1 MRLNVEQRR
10 IIENKPNG
18 HVLVKGV
25 AGSGKTTV
33 AVHKIPFLLKDYT
46 YEKDDKILV
55 ITYNKSLINYI
66 KYIYEEI
73 ERNKENEQLTLG
85 IYESGDKDK
94 LYIETIDNMM
104 FKYFTSYIKEEK
116 LEKLRVATEKQ
127 INKAMVE
134 AINVVKQEYEKVN
147 VLDRKNLTFIIE
159 EIRWMKSCNYKDI
172 EEYQTIDRIGR
183 ISNNNVESTH
193 KLRKNSKIRKAIF
206 EVMIQYNDNLKKEKL
221 VDLQDVAL
229 MALRQAKRE
238 VGEKYTHIIVDET
251 QDLTRVQ
258 LEFIKT
264 LYMNR
269 SYSSMLFVSDTA
281 QSIYPEAWLVK
292 GRSFTSIGLDMTGKS
307 TSLSKSY
314 RTTMQIAYAAYS
326 LIEDDKN
333 ILEDDNFV
341 KPSLIDKQG
350 VYPVYRGFKN
360 KVSEAEYIAETIE
373 NELKNKYD
381 YKDIAI
387 ISKFKNQLKDIKIF
401 LEKNNIPY
409 KELESNEEL
418 DFNEDCVKLLTM
430 HCAKGLQFKA
440 VIIAG
445 LNDKIIPSRDFAN
458 EFEDSDFVESIDRR
472 LLYVGMT
479 RATEELFLSSYG
491 NPSKFIKDISC
502 KYLRINSK
510 CNFRKLH
517 RIDIDEYLFTYKI
530 DDIYKSEEITR
541 QWIISELMNRY
552 GYPKDLIDVEVKVN
566 IEAKAEVVD
575 IVVYVYENK
584 DKVPFIFI
592 KSNKLGAGTESE
604 ISHLKICMN
613 IFDTVKYGV
622 VTDGNEIVIINDDF
636 EEVDDALEGDEDEF
650 IDIVKLD
657 IDEAYQKVLNGEIV
671 DAKTVIA
678 IMYAYQQVHL

>member
-159 EIRWMKSCNYKDI
+159 EIRWMKSCNYTDI

-229 MALRQAKRE
+229 MALKQAKRE

-541 QWIISELMNRY
+541 QWIISELMDRY
-552 GYPKDLIDVEVKVN
+552 GYPKELIDVEVKVN

-575 IVVYVYENK
+575 VVVYVYENK

-636 EEVDDALEGDEDEF
+636 EEVDDIPSFNKRMISSVNL
-650 IDIVKLD
+650 V
-657 IDEAYQKVLNGEIV
+657 
-671 DAKTVIA
+671 
-678 IMYAYQQVHL
+678 

>member
-159 EIRWMKSCNYKDI
+159 EIRWMKSCNYTDI

-229 MALRQAKRE
+229 MALKQAKRE

-430 HCAKGLQFKA
+430 HCDKGLQFKA

-636 EEVDDALEGDEDEF
+636 EEVDDIPSFNKRMISSVNL
-650 IDIVKLD
+650 V
-657 IDEAYQKVLNGEIV
+657 
-671 DAKTVIA
+671 
-678 IMYAYQQVHL
+678 

>member
-85 IYESGDKDK
+85 IYESGDKEK

-159 EIRWMKSCNYKDI
+159 EIRWMKSCNYTDI

-430 HCAKGLQFKA
+430 HYAKGLQFKA

-636 EEVDDALEGDEDEF
+636 EEVDDIPSFNKRMISSVNL
-650 IDIVKLD
+650 V
-657 IDEAYQKVLNGEIV
+657 
-671 DAKTVIA
+671 
-678 IMYAYQQVHL
+678 

>member
-134 AINVVKQEYEKVN
+134 AINVVKKEYEKVN

-159 EIRWMKSCNYKDI
+159 EIRWMKSCNYTDI

-229 MALRQAKRE
+229 MALKQAKRE

-604 ISHLKICMN
+604 INHIKMCMN

-636 EEVDDALEGDEDEF
+636 EEVDDIPSFNKRMISSVNL
-650 IDIVKLD
+650 V
-657 IDEAYQKVLNGEIV
+657 
-671 DAKTVIA
+671 
-678 IMYAYQQVHL
+678 

>member
-134 AINVVKQEYEKVN
+134 AINVVKKEYEKVN

-159 EIRWMKSCNYKDI
+159 EIRWMKSCNYTDI

-636 EEVDDALEGDEDEF
+636 EEVDDIPSFNKRMISSVNL
-650 IDIVKLD
+650 V
-657 IDEAYQKVLNGEIV
+657 
-671 DAKTVIA
+671 
-678 IMYAYQQVHL
+678 

>member
-159 EIRWMKSCNYKDI
+159 EIRWMKSCNYTDI

-229 MALRQAKRE
+229 MALKQAKRE

-281 QSIYPEAWLVK
+281 QIIYPEAWLVK

-491 NPSKFIKDISC
+491 NLSKFIKDISC

-575 IVVYVYENK
+575 VVVYVYENK

-636 EEVDDALEGDEDEF
+636 EEVDDIPSFNKRMISSVNL
-650 IDIVKLD
+650 V
-657 IDEAYQKVLNGEIV
+657 
-671 DAKTVIA
+671 
-678 IMYAYQQVHL
+678 

>member
-159 EIRWMKSCNYKDI
+159 EIRWMKSCNYTDI

-221 VDLQDVAL
+221 VDLQVVAL
-229 MALRQAKRE
+229 MALKQAKRE

-541 QWIISELMNRY
+541 QWIISELMDRY

-636 EEVDDALEGDEDEF
+636 EEVDDIPSFNKRMISSVNL
-650 IDIVKLD
+650 V
-657 IDEAYQKVLNGEIV
+657 
-671 DAKTVIA
+671 
-678 IMYAYQQVHL
+678 

>member
-134 AINVVKQEYEKVN
+134 AINVVKKEYEKVN

-159 EIRWMKSCNYKDI
+159 EIRWMKSCNYTDI

-229 MALRQAKRE
+229 MALKQAKRE

-575 IVVYVYENK
+575 VVVYVYENK

-604 ISHLKICMN
+604 ISHLKMCMN

-636 EEVDDALEGDEDEF
+636 EEVDDIPSFNKRMISSVNL
-650 IDIVKLD
+650 V
-657 IDEAYQKVLNGEIV
+657 
-671 DAKTVIA
+671 
-678 IMYAYQQVHL
+678 

>member
-94 LYIETIDNMM
+94 LHIETIDNMM

-159 EIRWMKSCNYKDI
+159 EIRWMKSCNYTDI

-229 MALRQAKRE
+229 MALKQAKRE

-636 EEVDDALEGDEDEF
+636 EEVDDIPSFNKRMISSVNL
-650 IDIVKLD
+650 V
-657 IDEAYQKVLNGEIV
+657 
-671 DAKTVIA
+671 
-678 IMYAYQQVHL
+678 

>member
-1 MRLNVEQRR
+1 MNLNVEQRR

-46 YEKDDKILV
+46 YEKDDKVLV

-94 LYIETIDNMM
+94 LYIETIDDMM
-104 FKYFTSYIKEEK
+104 FRYFTSYIKDVK
-116 LEKLRVATEKQ
+116 LEKLRIATERQ
-127 INKAMVE
+127 ITKAMEE
-134 AINVVKQEYEKVN
+134 AIKVVKEEYEKVN
-147 VLDRKNLTFIIE
+147 VLDTKNLSFIIE
-159 EIRWMKSCNYKDI
+159 EIRWMKSCHYTDIKD
-172 EEYQTIDRIGR
+172 YQTVDRIGR
-183 ISNNNVESTH
+183 ISNNNVEATH

-206 EVMIQYNDNLKKEKL
+206 EVMLQYNDNLKKGKL
-221 VDLQDVAL
+221 VDFQDVAL
-229 MALRQAKRE
+229 MALEQAKKE
-238 VGEKYTHIIVDET
+238 VEEKYTHIIVDET

-258 LEFIKT
+258 LEFIKM
-264 LYMNR
+264 LYSNR

-350 VYPVYRGFKN
+350 VYPVYRNFKN

-373 NELKNKYD
+373 NELKDKYD

-387 ISKFKNQLKDIKIF
+387 ISKLKNQLKDIKVF
-401 LEKNNIPY
+401 LEKKNIPY
-409 KELESNEEL
+409 RELESNEEL

-445 LNDKIIPSRDFAN
+445 LNDKIIPSRNFEN

-479 RATEELFLSSYG
+479 RATEELFLSSYA

-541 QWIISELMNRY
+541 QWIINELMKRY
-552 GYPKDLIDVEVKVN
+552 GYPRELIDVEVKVN
-566 IEAKAEVVD
+566 IEVKAEVVD
-575 IVVYVYENK
+575 IVVYIYENK

-592 KSNKLGAGTESE
+592 KSNKLGEGTDNAVNH
-604 ISHLKICMN
+604 IKMCMN
-613 IFDTVKYGV
+613 IFDTVKYGII
-622 VTDGNEIVIINDDF
+622 TDGNGIIIINNDF
-636 EEVDDALEGDEDEF
+636 EEVN
-650 IDIVKLD
+650 DIPCFNSR
-657 IDEAYQKVLNGEIV
+657 QN
-671 DAKTVIA
+671 
-678 IMYAYQQVHL
+678 

>member
-159 EIRWMKSCNYKDI
+159 EIRWMKSCNYTDI

-229 MALRQAKRE
+229 MALKQAKRE

-510 CNFRKLH
+510 CNFRGSVRKM
-517 RIDIDEYLFTYKI
+517 R
-530 DDIYKSEEITR
+530 
-541 QWIISELMNRY
+541 
-552 GYPKDLIDVEVKVN
+552 
-566 IEAKAEVVD
+566 
-575 IVVYVYENK
+575 
-584 DKVPFIFI
+584 
-592 KSNKLGAGTESE
+592 
-604 ISHLKICMN
+604 ISHVKS
-613 IFDTVKYGV
+613 IFPADTNGLQTFY
-622 VTDGNEIVIINDDF
+622 
-636 EEVDDALEGDEDEF
+636 
-650 IDIVKLD
+650 KLFL
-657 IDEAYQKVLNGEIV
+657 YSFNNL
-671 DAKTVIA
+671 
-678 IMYAYQQVHL
+678 

>member
-1 MRLNVEQRR
+1 ME
-10 IIENKPNG
+10 E
-18 HVLVKGV
+18 
-25 AGSGKTTV
+25 A
-33 AVHKIPFLLKDYT
+33 
-46 YEKDDKILV
+46 
-55 ITYNKSLINYI
+55 I

-159 EIRWMKSCNYKDI
+159 EIRWMKSCNYTDI

-229 MALRQAKRE
+229 MALKQAKRE

-636 EEVDDALEGDEDEF
+636 EEVDDIPSFNKRMISSVNL
-650 IDIVKLD
+650 V
-657 IDEAYQKVLNGEIV
+657 
-671 DAKTVIA
+671 
-678 IMYAYQQVHL
+678 

>member
-159 EIRWMKSCNYKDI
+159 EIRWMKSCNYTDI

-229 MALRQAKRE
+229 MALKQAKRE

-418 DFNEDCVKLLTM
+418 DFNEECVKLLTM

-636 EEVDDALEGDEDEF
+636 EEVDDIPSFNKRMISSVNL
-650 IDIVKLD
+650 V
-657 IDEAYQKVLNGEIV
+657 
-671 DAKTVIA
+671 
-678 IMYAYQQVHL
+678 

>member
-159 EIRWMKSCNYKDI
+159 EIRWMKSCNYTDI

-258 LEFIKT
+258 LEFIKI

-491 NPSKFIKDISC
+491 NLSKFIKDISC

-636 EEVDDALEGDEDEF
+636 EEVDDIPSFNKRMISSVNL
-650 IDIVKLD
+650 V
-657 IDEAYQKVLNGEIV
+657 
-671 DAKTVIA
+671 
-678 IMYAYQQVHL
+678 

>member
-159 EIRWMKSCNYKDI
+159 EIRWMKSCNYTDI

-229 MALRQAKRE
+229 MALKQAKRE

-613 IFDTVKYGV
+613 IFYTVKYGV

-636 EEVDDALEGDEDEF
+636 EEVDDIPSFNKRMISSVNL
-650 IDIVKLD
+650 V
-657 IDEAYQKVLNGEIV
+657 
-671 DAKTVIA
+671 
-678 IMYAYQQVHL
+678 

>member
-85 IYESGDKDK
+85 IYESGDKEK

-159 EIRWMKSCNYKDI
+159 EIRWMKSCNYTDI

-636 EEVDDALEGDEDEF
+636 EEVDDIPSFNKRMISSVNL
-650 IDIVKLD
+650 V
-657 IDEAYQKVLNGEIV
+657 
-671 DAKTVIA
+671 
-678 IMYAYQQVHL
+678 

>member
-159 EIRWMKSCNYKDI
+159 EIRWMKSCNYTDI

-229 MALRQAKRE
+229 MALKQAKRE

-575 IVVYVYENK
+575 IVVCVYENK

-636 EEVDDALEGDEDEF
+636 EEVDDIPSFNKRMISSVNL
-650 IDIVKLD
+650 V
-657 IDEAYQKVLNGEIV
+657 
-671 DAKTVIA
+671 
-678 IMYAYQQVHL
+678 

>member
-159 EIRWMKSCNYKDI
+159 EIRWMKSCNYTDI

-229 MALRQAKRE
+229 MALKQAKRE

-350 VYPVYRGFKN
+350 VHPVYRGFKN

-541 QWIISELMNRY
+541 QWIISELMDRY

-636 EEVDDALEGDEDEF
+636 EEVDDIPSFNKRMISSVNL
-650 IDIVKLD
+650 V
-657 IDEAYQKVLNGEIV
+657 
-671 DAKTVIA
+671 
-678 IMYAYQQVHL
+678 

>member
-159 EIRWMKSCNYKDI
+159 EIRWMKSCNYTDI

-373 NELKNKYD
+373 NGLKNKYD

-445 LNDKIIPSRDFAN
+445 FNDKIIPSRDFAN

-636 EEVDDALEGDEDEF
+636 EEVDDIPSFNKRMISSVNL
-650 IDIVKLD
+650 V
-657 IDEAYQKVLNGEIV
+657 
-671 DAKTVIA
+671 
-678 IMYAYQQVHL
+678 

>member
-10 IIENKPNG
+10 IIENKPKG

-33 AVHKIPFLLKDYT
+33 AVHKIPFLLKDYC
-46 YEKDDKILV
+46 YEKNDKVLV
-55 ITYNKSLINYI
+55 ITYNKSLINYV

-73 ERNKENEQLTLG
+73 EKNKKEEQLSLG

-94 LYIETIDNMM
+94 LYIETIDNIM
-104 FKYFTSYIKEEK
+104 FKYFILNTKNEK
-116 LEKLRVATEKQ
+116 LKIANDKQ
-127 INKAMVE
+127 VTKALLD
-134 AINVVKQEYEKVN
+134 AIIKVRENYKKIN
-147 VLDRKNLTFIIE
+147 VLDEKNITFIKE
-159 EIRWMKSCNYKDI
+159 EIRWMKSCNYTDI
-172 EEYQTIDRIGR
+172 EEYQNIDRIGR
-183 ISNNNVESTH
+183 ISNNNIESPH
-193 KLRKNSKIRKAIF
+193 KLRKNSQIRQAIF
-206 EVMIQYNDNLKKEKL
+206 EVMLQYNENLKKDKL
-221 VDLQDVAL
+221 VDVQDISL
-229 MALRQAKRE
+229 IALRQAQKQVE
-238 VGEKYTHIIVDET
+238 EKYTHIIVDET

-314 RTTMQIAYAAYS
+314 RTTIQIAYAAYS
-326 LIEDDKN
+326 LIADDKN
-333 ILEDDNFV
+333 IIEEDNFV

-360 KVSEAEYIAETIE
+360 KILEAEYVTKII
-373 NELKNKYD
+373 NDELKEKYN

-387 ISKFKNQLKDIKIF
+387 ISRFKNQLKEIKNY

-409 KELESNEEL
+409 KEIENNEEL
-418 DFNEDCVKLLTM
+418 DFSDDCVKLLTM
-430 HCAKGLQFKA
+430 HFVKGLEFK
-440 VIIAG
+440 VVMIVG
-445 LNDKIIPSRDFAN
+445 LNDKYMPLKSFEN
-458 EFEDSDFVESIDRR
+458 EFEDVDFMESMDRR

-479 RATEELFLSSYG
+479 RATEQLFLTSDG

-510 CNFRKLH
+510 SNFRKLH
-517 RIDIDEYLFTYKI
+517 RINIDEYLFAYKI

-541 QWIISELMNRY
+541 QWIIDELINRY
-552 GYPKDLIDVEVKVN
+552 GYPKELIDVEVKVN
-566 IEAKAEVVD
+566 IETKAEKIDV
-575 IVVYVYENK
+575 VVYTYDNR

-592 KSNKLGAGTESE
+592 KTNRLGEGTERAV
-604 ISHLKICMN
+604 IYLKEYMSN
-613 IFDTVKYGV
+613 YDTVRYGI
-622 VTDGNEIVIINDDF
+622 VTDGNELIIINDDL
-636 EEVDDALEGDEDEF
+636 EEVDDIPCF
-650 IDIVKLD
+650 RS
-657 IDEAYQKVLNGEIV
+657 VL
-671 DAKTVIA
+671 
-678 IMYAYQQVHL
+678 

>member
-159 EIRWMKSCNYKDI
+159 EIRWMKSCNYTDI

-229 MALRQAKRE
+229 MALKQAKRE

-350 VYPVYRGFKN
+350 GYPVYRGFKN

-636 EEVDDALEGDEDEF
+636 EEVDDIPSFNKRMISSVNL
-650 IDIVKLD
+650 V
-657 IDEAYQKVLNGEIV
+657 
-671 DAKTVIA
+671 
-678 IMYAYQQVHL
+678 

>member
-94 LYIETIDNMM
+94 LYIKTIDNMM

-159 EIRWMKSCNYKDI
+159 EIRWMKSCNYTDI

-229 MALRQAKRE
+229 MALKQAKRE

-636 EEVDDALEGDEDEF
+636 EEVDDIPSFNKRMISSVNL
-650 IDIVKLD
+650 V
-657 IDEAYQKVLNGEIV
+657 
-671 DAKTVIA
+671 
-678 IMYAYQQVHL
+678 

>member
-159 EIRWMKSCNYKDI
+159 EIRWMKSCNYTDI

-373 NELKNKYD
+373 NGLKNKYD

-458 EFEDSDFVESIDRR
+458 EFEDSDFVESIDIR

-636 EEVDDALEGDEDEF
+636 EEVDDIPSFNKRMISSVNL
-650 IDIVKLD
+650 V
-657 IDEAYQKVLNGEIV
+657 
-671 DAKTVIA
+671 
-678 IMYAYQQVHL
+678 

>member
-159 EIRWMKSCNYKDI
+159 EIRWMKSCNYTDI

-541 QWIISELMNRY
+541 QWIISELMDRY

-636 EEVDDALEGDEDEF
+636 EEVDDIPSFNKRMISSVNL
-650 IDIVKLD
+650 V
-657 IDEAYQKVLNGEIV
+657 
-671 DAKTVIA
+671 
-678 IMYAYQQVHL
+678 

>member
-1 MRLNVEQRR
+1 
-10 IIENKPNG
+10 
-18 HVLVKGV
+18 
-25 AGSGKTTV
+25 
-33 AVHKIPFLLKDYT
+33 
-46 YEKDDKILV
+46 
-55 ITYNKSLINYI
+55 
-66 KYIYEEI
+66 
-73 ERNKENEQLTLG
+73 
-85 IYESGDKDK
+85 
-94 LYIETIDNMM
+94 
-104 FKYFTSYIKEEK
+104 
-116 LEKLRVATEKQ
+116 
-127 INKAMVE
+127 MVE

-159 EIRWMKSCNYKDI
+159 EIRWMKSCNYTDI

-229 MALRQAKRE
+229 MALKQAKRE

-636 EEVDDALEGDEDEF
+636 EEVDDIPSFNKRMISSVNL
-650 IDIVKLD
+650 V
-657 IDEAYQKVLNGEIV
+657 
-671 DAKTVIA
+671 
-678 IMYAYQQVHL
+678 

>member
-159 EIRWMKSCNYKDI
+159 EIRWMKSCNYTDI

-229 MALRQAKRE
+229 MALKQAKRE

-281 QSIYPEAWLVK
+281 QSIYPESWLVK

-636 EEVDDALEGDEDEF
+636 EEVDDIPSFNKRMISSVNL
-650 IDIVKLD
+650 V
-657 IDEAYQKVLNGEIV
+657 
-671 DAKTVIA
+671 
-678 IMYAYQQVHL
+678 

>member
-159 EIRWMKSCNYKDI
+159 EIRWMKSCNYTDI

-229 MALRQAKRE
+229 MALKQAKRE

-409 KELESNEEL
+409 KELESNEEI

-636 EEVDDALEGDEDEF
+636 EEVDDIPSFNKRMISSVNL
-650 IDIVKLD
+650 V
-657 IDEAYQKVLNGEIV
+657 
-671 DAKTVIA
+671 
-678 IMYAYQQVHL
+678 

>member
-1 MRLNVEQRR
+1 MNLNVEQRR

-46 YEKDDKILV
+46 YEKDDKVLV

-94 LYIETIDNMM
+94 LYIETIDDMM
-104 FKYFTSYIKEEK
+104 FRYFTSYIKDEK
-116 LEKLRVATEKQ
+116 LEKLRIATERQ
-127 INKAMVE
+127 ITKAMEE
-134 AINVVKQEYEKVN
+134 AIKVVKEEYEKVN
-147 VLDRKNLTFIIE
+147 VLDTKNLSFIIE
-159 EIRWMKSCNYKDI
+159 EIRWMKSCHYTDI
-172 EEYQTIDRIGR
+172 EDYQTVDRIGR
-183 ISNNNVESTH
+183 ISNNNVEATH

-206 EVMIQYNDNLKKEKL
+206 EVMLQYNDNLKKGKL
-221 VDLQDVAL
+221 VDFQDVAL
-229 MALRQAKRE
+229 MALEQAKKE
-238 VGEKYTHIIVDET
+238 VEEKYTHIIVDET

-258 LEFIKT
+258 LEFIKM
-264 LYMNR
+264 LYSNR

-350 VYPVYRGFKN
+350 VYPVYRNFKN

-373 NELKNKYD
+373 NELKDKYD
-381 YKDIAI
+381 YKYIAI
-387 ISKFKNQLKDIKIF
+387 ISKLKNQLKDIKVF
-401 LEKNNIPY
+401 LEKKNIQY
-409 KELESNEEL
+409 RELESNEEL

-430 HCAKGLQFKA
+430 HCAKGLQFKS

-445 LNDKIIPSRDFAN
+445 LNDKIIPSRNFEN

-541 QWIISELMNRY
+541 QWIINELMKRY
-552 GYPKDLIDVEVKVN
+552 GYPRELIDVEVKVN
-566 IEAKAEVVD
+566 IEVKAEVVD
-575 IVVYVYENK
+575 IVVYIYENK

-592 KSNKLGAGTESE
+592 KSNKLGEGTDNAVNH
-604 ISHLKICMN
+604 IKMCMN
-613 IFDTVKYGV
+613 IFDTVKYGII
-622 VTDGNEIVIINDDF
+622 TDGNGIIIINNDF
-636 EEVDDALEGDEDEF
+636 EEVDDIPCF
-650 IDIVKLD
+650 NSR
-657 IDEAYQKVLNGEIV
+657 QN
-671 DAKTVIA
+671 
-678 IMYAYQQVHL
+678 